1 MATFR
6 NDTDYYPVHLGTWTN
21 WSRDSVLGRTLTVRR
36 REGDLLIAFT
46 ALFVALVSS
55 RGWRII
61 SFILHRHNTSHI
73 PQGAVY
79 HQYQAILRNSDTQ
92 SSILQLAEL
101 LWANR
106 LRKSIILKPLLLFL
120 AATVYTVAFTVAG
133 GFSSQVSTA
142 VGTEVLLESMNC
154 GWDDFEAARSEDLF
168 LQSAIFAPKIYNAAN
183 YAQQCYSND
192 SVGILDCSR
201 LTTKRISA
209 QIDTEA
215 SCPFQHDICRSNSTN
230 LRIDSGYMNSH
241 DHFGINAPVD
251 KRMLVR
257 TVLHCAPMETRGYSS
272 QKNTT
277 IGNVTVY
284 HYGNATLVNTDTTDY
299 MATAKPIESQYSY
312 LLSPDTFSFG
322 ANYELSPAF
331 TYVKNRNLDYERSNF
346 IPIDSIFRRDAD
358 LAVIFLAGNGVTHTK
373 PSNDDWYRVSPTAME
388 VGISGSNSSGG
399 TYRFFLPLEDAS
411 PLGCTRQWQFC
422 NRSPEDCS
430 PLGSMVDAIDGAATI
445 FNFQS
450 KAPKSKDSNDTR
462 AAYFDYFKAVIHS
475 SPSLIGILQQIGPA
489 SLKSQSTLIAGRQG
503 PLPSNQWQLDAIHW
517 FDIQMAGIQLH
528 FLGAAYFNPTDP
540 SFLNFRKPFTGEQ
553 RNLCMN
559 QKIRSTAYTSFSL
572 FGLLFTF
579 IVGTVIII
587 ASFLLEPAFSL
598 LYKKYGYS
606 SYATLEWATNTTLQL
621 QRLAHEGLGFG
632 TWSKG
637 TEKVPITRADDL
649 LGCLDLSDP
658 SHPVLGSNLA
668 TP

>member
-1 MATFR
+1 MATFQ

-21 WSRDSVLGRTLTVRR
+21 WSRDSVLGQTLTVRR

-61 SFILHRHNTSHI
+61 SLILHRHNTSHI

-154 GWDDFEAARSEDLF
+154 GWDDFEVARSEDLF

-215 SCPFQHDICRSNSTN
+215 SCPFQHDICRSNNTN

-388 VGISGSNSSGG
+388 
-399 TYRFFLPLEDAS
+399 
-411 PLGCTRQWQFC
+411 
-422 NRSPEDCS
+422 
-430 PLGSMVDAIDGAATI
+430 
-445 FNFQS
+445 
-450 KAPKSKDSNDTR
+450 
-462 AAYFDYFKAVIHS
+462 
-475 SPSLIGILQQIGPA
+475 
-489 SLKSQSTLIAGRQG
+489 
-503 PLPSNQWQLDAIHW
+503 LDAIHW

-528 FLGAAYFNPTDP
+528 FLSTAYFNPTDP
-540 SFLNFRKPFTGEQ
+540 SFLTFRKPFTGEQ
-553 RNLCMN
+553 RNLCIN

-606 SYATLEWATNTTLQL
+606 GYATLEWATNTTLQL

-632 TWSKG
+632 AWSKG
-637 TEKVPITRADDL
+637 TGKVPITRTDDL